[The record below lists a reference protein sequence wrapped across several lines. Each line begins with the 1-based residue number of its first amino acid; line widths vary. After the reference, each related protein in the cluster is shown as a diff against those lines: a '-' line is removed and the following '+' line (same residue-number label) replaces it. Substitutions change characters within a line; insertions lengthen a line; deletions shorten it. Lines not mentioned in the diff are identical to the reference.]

1 MRLRLAMLAAT
12 VLAAAS
18 TTAFAQGAPHAK
30 GFYVGGALGANLAG
44 ELDAKVNSASL
55 GLNNNNASFDMKT
68 GYAVLGTIGYAYG
81 TGLRVEIEPG
91 YRRSGIDRVSSNAGN
106 SNLSGRI
113 ENLSAMLNAIYD
125 FDLGASL
132 MPYLGVGFGGS
143 RVSGKVDGEGESK
156 WKLAYQGIAGIAY
169 PLNRDLKLDLG
180 YRYFATPDV
189 KTGVDVGS
197 MSYENRSHS
206 VMLGLRYQFAP
217 PAAPVAR
224 SVAPAAP
231 VAAPAPVPAP
241 APAPRADI
249 QRAFV
254 VFFDFDKSDI
264 TAEAARVIA
273 QAADHAR
280 RGGVARLV
288 VTGHTDTSGAPAY
301 NQRLSERRAANVREA
316 LVRQGLPANAI
327 STIGKGE
334 SEPLVKTGDGVR
346 EAQNRRAEIVLQ

>member
-68 GYAVLGTIGYAYG
+68 GYAVLGAIGYAYG

-91 YRRSGIDRVSSNAGN
+91 YRRSGIDRVSPAAGN
-106 SNLSGRI
+106 TNLSGRL

-125 FDLGASL
+125 FDLGTSL
-132 MPYLGVGFGGS
+132 VPYLGIGLGGS
-143 RVSGKVDGEGESK
+143 RVTGKVDGEGESK

-169 PLNRDLKLDLG
+169 PLSRDLRLDLG

-189 KTGVDVGS
+189 KSGADVGS
-197 MSYENRSHS
+197 IEYENRSHS
-206 VMLGLRYQFAP
+206 VLLGLRYHFAP

-224 SVAPAAP
+224 T
-231 VAAPAPVPAP
+231 AAPAVAAAPAP
-241 APAPRADI
+241 APAPAPVPRADI

-288 VTGHTDTSGAPAY
+288 VTGHTDTSGTPAY

-316 LVRQGLPANAI
+316 LVRQGLAASAI
-327 STIGKGE
+327 STVGKGE